1 MLVVCI
7 LASALGALIMC
18 LLVMR
23 AGFSPT
29 GANPERE
36 ARDILI
42 ARFGHAA
49 AGVCFATTVIL
60 ATVMIARP
68 AARPPV
74 TPDPKVTERL
84 ATLDRERET
93 LGSQLAGLQASV
105 QSLREG
111 LGSDVQ
117 TLRTRLDSTDGRV
130 AKTEDEVAKT
140 HAGVTKT
147 ESELAKTEA
156 GLARAESA
164 LKRLTDDL
172 AQANVRAR
180 QVERASAARPAAAPA
195 RETVIPAPVR
205 TPARRSSSEAERVE
219 RGDRTDRAQES
230 ASPAAPEIVVPAT
243 PSPHVDTPVSHPAA
257 AATPAPKPASAA
269 ASARKSATP
278 PPQGSATSGDNL
290 PETSIGNK
298 MRKDWDTIRRG
309 FETAGDE
316 LASAVKSFGRRVTG
330 RD

>member
-23 AGFSPT
+23 AGFSPSS
-29 GANPERE
+29 NPERE
-36 ARDILI
+36 TREILI
-42 ARFGHAA
+42 TRFGHAA
-49 AGVCFATTVIL
+49 AGVCFATTIIL

-84 ATLDRERET
+84 AALDRERAA

-111 LGSDVQ
+111 LGGDVQ

-130 AKTEDEVAKT
+130 AKTEDEVAKA
-140 HAGVTKT
+140 HAGVSKT
-147 ESELAKTEA
+147 ETELAKTEA
-156 GLARAESA
+156 GLAKAESA

-172 AQANVRAR
+172 AQASARAR
-180 QVERASAARPAAAPA
+180 QSERVSAARPAAAPA
-195 RETVIPAPVR
+195 ARETVIPARVR
-205 TPARRSSSEAERVE
+205 TPARRPPSEAERVE

-243 PSPHVDTPVSHPAA
+243 P
-257 AATPAPKPASAA
+257 
-269 ASARKSATP
+269 
-278 PPQGSATSGDNL
+278 
-290 PETSIGNK
+290 
-298 MRKDWDTIRRG
+298 
-309 FETAGDE
+309 
-316 LASAVKSFGRRVTG
+316 
-330 RD
+330 